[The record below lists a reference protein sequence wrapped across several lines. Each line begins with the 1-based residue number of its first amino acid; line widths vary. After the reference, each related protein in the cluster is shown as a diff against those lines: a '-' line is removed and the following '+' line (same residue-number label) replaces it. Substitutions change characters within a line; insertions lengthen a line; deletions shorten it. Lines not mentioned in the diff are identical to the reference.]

1 MACWQ
6 CMAMYSPKWRPLV
19 HLFRGYW
26 TLTVLPYCPL
36 LLLLQHPR
44 TTPKFTSLI
53 IYQLVIS
60 RKKAHPSRDSW
71 DPRREWRSL
80 MSTSLSV
87 VPIQLNLVRNSESR
101 SALSIFALAL
111 PIQHTR
117 LRRGIIEFSHDILS
131 LLLEKRVKTSKSHD
145 NTVNSH
151 ELPWQ
156 HNLFT
161 RENCI
166 CKFNPSSSMSHLGLL
181 GGSTEFCLR
190 FCIQENVA
198 ICGAGGHQIG
208 LRDGAWGIDYVTW
221 QTSAHNCRIY

>member
-6 CMAMYSPKWRPLV
+6 CMAMYTVPSYTCTPVPGLLNTHSTALLSPPSVTATSRD
-19 HLFRGYW
+19 
-26 TLTVLPYCPL
+26 
-36 LLLLQHPR
+36 HP
-44 TTPKFTSLI
+44 KVYKLN
-53 IYQLVIS
+53 YQLVIS

-117 LRRGIIEFSHDILS
+117 LRRGIIEFSHDIRS

-145 NTVNSH
+145 NTVSSH

-198 ICGAGGHQIG
+198 ICGTGGHQIG